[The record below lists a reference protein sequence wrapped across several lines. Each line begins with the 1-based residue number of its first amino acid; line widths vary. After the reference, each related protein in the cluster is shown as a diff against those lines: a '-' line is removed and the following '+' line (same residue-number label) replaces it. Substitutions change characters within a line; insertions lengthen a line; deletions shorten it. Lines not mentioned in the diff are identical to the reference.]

1 MRVLLINP
9 PTRFMLTTNVP
20 EFVDVETGK
29 YPPLG
34 LLYVAGSLLETGRH
48 QVEILDSQLEELDY
62 PQIES
67 EIRQRQPELIG
78 IQATTFTLI
87 DVIKVCE
94 ICKKTLP
101 AVPVVIGGPHT
112 FLYPHETLNLPGV
125 DYVVL
130 GEGEQNFPA
139 FVDCLEAGSDFTG
152 IKGLVYRQNGRIV
165 NTGVPTLIEN
175 LDNLPYP
182 PRELLP
188 YKKYY
193 SVLAQRTPITTMMS
207 SRGCPYRCTF
217 CARPHLGKK
226 WRARSPENIVAEMRR
241 CLEAGIAEIFFYDDT
256 FNINTERVIKICELI
271 LREKLD
277 IIWDIRARV
286 DLMTPELLKL
296 LARAGCK
303 RIHYGVEAGTEPMV
317 KVLRKEV
324 DLSKVREV
332 FWHTRRNGI
341 TTLGYFMIGNPG
353 ETREQILATI
363 KFALELD
370 ADYVHFSVTTPFP
383 GTELYHQ
390 GLKSGVIRKDYWQ
403 EFASNP
409 QTDFVPP
416 VWEEKFTRE
425 ELINFLRYAYK
436 KFYLRPKYIISQLL
450 RVRTLGELMRKA
462 RAGVSLAVNT

>member
-1 MRVLLINP
+1 
-9 PTRFMLTTNVP
+9 P

-34 LLYVAGSLLETGRH
+34 LLYVAGSVLEQGRH
-48 QVEILDSQLEELDY
+48 QVEILDCQLEESDY
-62 PQIES
+62 SKIES
-67 EIRQRQPELIG
+67 EIRNCQPELIG

-87 DVIKVCE
+87 DVIKLCQLSKEV
-94 ICKKTLP
+94 LP
-101 AVPVVIGGPHT
+101 GVPVVIGGPHT
-112 FLYPHETLNLPGV
+112 FLYPRDTINLPGV

-139 FVDCLEAGSDFTG
+139 FLDCLEVGGDLAR
-152 IKGLVYRQNGRIV
+152 IKGLVYRQNGRILH
-165 NTGVPTLIEN
+165 TGLPDLIEN
-175 LDNLPYP
+175 LDNLPFP

-188 YKKYY
+188 YEKYY

-226 WRARSPENIVAEMRR
+226 WRARSPENIVAEMKR
-241 CLEAGIAEIFFYDDT
+241 CVESGIGEIFFYDDT
-256 FNINTERVIKICELI
+256 FNINAERVTKICELI
-271 LREKLD
+271 IGEKLD
-277 IIWDIRARV
+277 VLWDIRARV
-286 DLMTPELLKL
+286 DLMTPELLKQ
-296 LARAGCK
+296 LARAGCR
-303 RIHYGVEAGTEPMV
+303 RIHYGVEAGTEPMI

-324 DLSKVREV
+324 DLSRVREV
-332 FWHTRRNGI
+332 FRYTRRTGI

-390 GLKSGVIRKDYWQ
+390 GLKSGVIQKDYWQ

-409 QTDFVPP
+409 QVDFVPP

-425 ELINFLRYAYK
+425 ELIKLLRYAYK
-436 KFYLRPKYIISQLL
+436 KFYLRPKYILSQLL
-450 RVRTLGELMRKA
+450 RVKTVGELMRKA
-462 RAGVSLAVNT
+462 RAGISLAVNV